1 MVDITYALTDE
12 AVMLEIGSRIKQ
24 KRIARQ
30 RKQSEMAESLGVSL
44 PTYRRIEKG
53 DMKFSLMVA
62 VLRAF
67 NELEALNILLPVAQ
81 ASPMAL
87 LNKAAAP
94 KQRVSRKR
102 TTGMGVEDN
111 SAKALMTRSAGNKT
125 QPPEK
130 PEDKG
135 DDKW

>member
-1 MVDITYALTDE
+1 MAEITYALTDD

-30 RKQSEMAESLGVSL
+30 RKQSEMATYLGVSL

-62 VLRAF
+62 ILRAF
-67 NELEALNILLPVAQ
+67 NELEALNELLPVAQ

-87 LNKAAAP
+87 LNNAAQP

-102 TTGMGVEDN
+102 RADTSV
-111 SAKALMTRSAGNKT
+111 
-125 QPPEK
+125 PEK
-130 PEDKG
+130 
-135 DDKW
+135 